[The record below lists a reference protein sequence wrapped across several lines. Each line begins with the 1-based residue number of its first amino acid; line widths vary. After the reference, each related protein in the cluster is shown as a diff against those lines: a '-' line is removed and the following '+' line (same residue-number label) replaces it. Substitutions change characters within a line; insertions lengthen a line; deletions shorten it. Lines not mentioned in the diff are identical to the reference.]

1 MTTKFNFR
9 FFIILLLFVSFFGL
23 SCKDSI
29 PKENIQPKS
38 IVYQDLLDSITDSS
52 SLMLELKDLYR
63 AYQITHFLSEQK
75 DFGAIDSIPLFIA
88 AMQNKI
94 VECEQIAKKYKFHD
108 DSLGM
113 LIYEYILATKNQF
126 KLAKELKGFDSPK
139 FDKQNE
145 TFFYPKRDKF
155 YQYLKNKYSN
165 GRFLN
170 LSEDEYWKQIDKK
183 QYIKST
189 DFDSYTKLKNIN
201 PLKAEEKAINIIRNT
216 KDFQEKSIYGID
228 LADFYIMSDETAD
241 SMQPAKLASIHYQLI
256 MESGKYSLYLFETWL
271 KWRTVVQY
279 EQYGSSKFS
288 AIPNELYNE
297 YRDKLALT
305 VLKQVSK
312 DPTNEMTINQFLL
325 LATHENIA
333 RFGSY
338 NYGNQNVPVYFGLFR
353 DDGK

>member
-1 MTTKFNFR
+1 LTTKFNFR
-9 FFIILLLFVSFFGL
+9 FFIILILFVSFFGL

-29 PKENIQPKS
+29 PKEIIQANNK
-38 IVYQDLLDSITDSS
+38 VYQDLLDSISDSS
-52 SLMLELKDLYR
+52 SLILELKDLYR
-63 AYQITHFLSEQK
+63 AHQITHFLSEQK

-126 KLAKELKGFDSPK
+126 KLAKELKGFNSPE
-139 FDKQNE
+139 FEKQDE
-145 TFFYPKRDKF
+145 TNFYPKRDKF
-155 YQYLKNKYSN
+155 YQYLTNNYSN
-165 GRFLN
+165 GRFLD

-183 QYIKST
+183 QYIKSS

-201 PLKAEEKAINIIRNT
+201 PLKAEEKAIDIIRNT

-288 AIPNELYNE
+288 AIANELYNE

-353 DDGK
+353 KVEK